1 VALAL
6 TPRIQVGVLNF
17 TGTVHETIGACELS
31 VATALNKVFV
41 DFYLYFNLQ
50 IFYLFVEFIEEN

>member
-6 TPRIQVGVLNF
+6 TPRIQVAVLNH

-31 VATALNKVFV
+31 VATALNKV
-41 DFYLYFNLQ
+41 DYLYFLS
-50 IFYLFVEFIEEN
+50 IHIFFYLFVEFIV